1 MWGWC
6 LRGMFRLEM
15 LNLEYKEPHFKTRST
30 SVVCVL
36 SETWTNEGH
45 RCSSVTGSH
54 HGAMRHD
61 IRMTR
66 G

>member
-15 LNLEYKEPHFKTRST
+15 LNLECKEPHFKTRST
-30 SVVCVL
+30 SVACALFV
-36 SETWTNEGH
+36 TWTNEGH
-45 RCSSVTGSH
+45 SALVSLEVT
-54 HGAMRHD
+54 MVPRD
-61 IRMTR
+61 MTS